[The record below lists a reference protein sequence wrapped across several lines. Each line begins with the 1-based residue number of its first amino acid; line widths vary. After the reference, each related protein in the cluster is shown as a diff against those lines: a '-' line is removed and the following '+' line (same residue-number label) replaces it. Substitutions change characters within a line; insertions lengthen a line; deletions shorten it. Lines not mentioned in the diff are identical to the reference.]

1 MAQNIAEC
9 GTCGETN
16 FCNWYGKDA
25 PKDSYG
31 RIDRDYMDSNPV
43 AYCSEEC
50 RDKAD
55 AGPTTPEDTVATNQI
70 PTDLSDLI
78 ALLNA
83 TPANERQQ
91 ISDRLAAQLGDQE
104 RSYKLFD
111 EAETVVRND
120 EQIEVLRGELG
131 GAIGEALMSIREAE
145 GLIDR
150 LASNGVYD
158 IEYAE
163 SVAAADLRH
172 VVAEA
177 SRAMRIAQAL
187 QSHIER

>member
-1 MAQNIAEC
+1 M
-9 GTCGETN
+9 
-16 FCNWYGKDA
+16 
-25 PKDSYG
+25 
-31 RIDRDYMDSNPV
+31 
-43 AYCSEEC
+43 
-50 RDKAD
+50 
-55 AGPTTPEDTVATNQI
+55 TTQQI

-78 ALLNA
+78 TLLGT
-83 TPANERQQ
+83 TPAGERQE
-91 ISDRLAAQLGDQE
+91 ISDRLAEQLGDQE
-104 RSYKLFD
+104 RAYKLFD
-111 EAETVVRND
+111 EAETVVRNG
-120 EQIEVLRGELG
+120 EEIEVLRGELG

-172 VVAEA
+172 MVAEA
-177 SRAMRIAQAL
+177 SRAMRIAQDL